1 MAPGNRKNHA
11 FPSEE
16 RGVFLNRNYLCPAL
30 IVLAL
35 SLAGCANTKFTD
47 DDYRPLGNPQA
58 DNRAS

>member
-1 MAPGNRKNHA
+1 
-11 FPSEE
+11 
-16 RGVFLNRNYLCPAL
+16 LNRNYLCPAL